1 MVRFRTACVAAGA
14 ATQMLVQLG
23 GAFMARKKSKPVEP
37 VTPVRPD
44 ASPETG
50 SAAGGQAGD
59 LQGLS
64 GEEDVQNESVR
75 ELVEEGQYYEASIVD
90 AVENA
95 PPPEAGPLRPHGR
108 EPAMPPEYE
117 PDPDEPKE

>member
-1 MVRFRTACVAAGA
+1 
-14 ATQMLVQLG
+14 
-23 GAFMARKKSKPVEP
+23 MARKKSKPVEP
-37 VTPVRPD
+37 VTPVRIDPSRD
-44 ASPETG
+44 TG

-75 ELVEEGQYYEASIVD
+75 ELVEEGQFFEASVVE

-95 PPPEAGPLRPHGR
+95 PPPEAGPLKPHKIR
-108 EPAMPPEYE
+108 EDDIPPEYL